1 MSDRIVVL
9 GGTGFVGQN
18 MLVVLRQAGL
28 ECYSASRKEGVDLRD
43 VAQTRGF
50 LAKHRPTFIVNCAAH
65 VGSLNYVT
73 SQAADVIVD
82 NTRMI
87 LSMYEAVAAECPKT
101 LIINPIANCAYP
113 STTSTFEEDHW
124 WDGHLHRSVLSYG
137 STRRLIW
144 SVGECFQMQHGVRS
158 VHFLVP
164 NMYGPHDSTD
174 PNKAHAL
181 NALAAKFVKAKAV
194 GHAEIKIWGTG
205 AAVREW
211 LYAPDFARVVLEVIR
226 TPNIV
231 GLNEPLNI
239 GQNFG
244 LSIRELV
251 EIITRATDYRGTIHY
266 DDSMPDGA
274 PRKVMDDRRFRK
286 IFPRFEFVSFDV
298 GLRTAIEY
306 YLGILP
312 Y

>member
-1 MSDRIVVL
+1 MKTLVL
-9 GGTGFVGQN
+9 GGTGFVGKN
-18 MLVVLRQAGL
+18 VVHALHDAKL
-28 ECYSASRKEGVDLRD
+28 PCFVASRSEGLDLINRD
-43 VAQTRGF
+43 RTRGF
-50 LAKHRPTFIVNCAAH
+50 FREHQPDIVINCAAH

-73 SQAADVIVD
+73 TQAADVIVD

-87 LSMYEAVAAECPKT
+87 LNMYEAVAAECPKA
-101 LIINPIANCAYP
+101 LVINPVANCAYP
-113 STTSTFEEDHW
+113 ATTNTFEEDHW

-137 STRRLIW
+137 STRRLMW

-158 VHFLVP
+158 VYFLVP

-174 PNKAHAL
+174 PDKAHAL
-181 NALAAKFVKAKAV
+181 NALAAKFVKAKAT
-194 GHAEIKIWGTG
+194 GQKEIQIWGTG

-211 LYAPDFARVVLEVIR
+211 LYAPDFARVVLEVIQ
-226 TPNIV
+226 NQNLV

-251 EIITRATDYRGTIHY
+251 RIIAQATDYKGDIRY
-266 DDSMPDGA
+266 DPSMPDGA

-286 IFPRFEFVSFDV
+286 IFPRFEFANFNA
-298 GLRTAIEY
+298 GLRAVIEY
-306 YLGILP
+306 YQSIFP

>member
-1 MSDRIVVL
+1 MKAAVL

-18 MLVVLRQAGL
+18 VLVALRQAGH
-28 ECYSASRKEGVDLRD
+28 ECASASRKEGIDLRD
-43 VAQTRGF
+43 VAQTRAF
-50 LAKHRPTFIVNCAAH
+50 LAKHRPAFIVNCAAH

-73 SQAADVIVD
+73 EQAATVVAD
-82 NTRMI
+82 NCRLI
-87 LSMYEAVAAECPKT
+87 LALYEAVAAERPSA
-101 LIINPIANCAYP
+101 IVINPIANCAYP
-113 STTSTFEEDHW
+113 ASAATFEEDHW

-137 STRRLIW
+137 STRRMLW
-144 SVGECFQMQHGVRS
+144 AVGECFQMQHGVRS

-181 NALAAKFVKAKAV
+181 NALAAKFVKAKSTV
-194 GHAEIKIWGTG
+194 EREVIVWGTG

-211 LYAPDFARVVLEVIR
+211 LFAPDFARIVVEVI
-226 TPNIV
+226 TNQGIL
-231 GLNEPLNI
+231 GLSEPVNV

-244 LSIRELV
+244 LSVRELV
-251 EIITRATDYRGTIHY
+251 DLIVRAVDYRGAVRY
-266 DDSMPDGA
+266 DPSMPDGA

-286 IFPRFEFVSFDV
+286 VFPNFVFTPFEE
-298 GLRTAIEY
+298 GIGEAIRY
-306 YLGILP
+306 YEDCLP